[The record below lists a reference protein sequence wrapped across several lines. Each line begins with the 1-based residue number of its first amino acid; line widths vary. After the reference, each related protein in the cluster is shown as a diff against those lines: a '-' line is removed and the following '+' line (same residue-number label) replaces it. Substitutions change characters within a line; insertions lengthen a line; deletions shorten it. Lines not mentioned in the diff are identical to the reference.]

1 MLPSPSFRRACII
14 IPAAL
19 CALALAACRGDNDST
34 DAAASTTR
42 VAAAPAT
49 DSNPTST
56 SSGSTAPT
64 TTAITG
70 SSTSSLAPTTANP
83 TADAVPPTLPKD
95 NSVHP
100 SNYAKCSGSADV
112 SDTGDSTIVGLPMT
126 VAGFEDRPTY
136 LQDGAGTDAPLVVLF
151 HGQNGCV
158 ANLQSRTDLDSIANG
173 RGVNLL
179 WVSGAPLPTRSWRV
193 NNRCCEPA
201 SDNGAN
207 DLGYV
212 DAALDEVEA
221 RGLRP
226 TRIVS
231 AGVSNGAGM
240 ALTVACLRSD
250 RFDAA
255 VSVAGWLPVTCRTK
269 RPVSLLAFGGTKDEV
284 FPASMP
290 KNIAGRWRQSATE
303 CPDAPERIKDSLR
316 QITTW
321 RQCRDNTIVRLVSLP
336 DVPHVWPKYTFYD
349 MDEEII
355 TMALDG
361 FG

>member
-1 MLPSPSFRRACII
+1 MLPLHPLHRARII
-14 IPAAL
+14 TVVAL
-19 CALALAACRGDNDST
+19 CTLALAACRNGNSTEASTSTTPTTTPAATDSVHAST
-34 DAAASTTR
+34 TIAPAASTTAS
-42 VAAAPAT
+42 AAST
-49 DSNPTST
+49 DS
-56 SSGSTAPT
+56 TAASAT
-64 TTAITG
+64 TEQIVDT
-70 SSTSSLAPTTANP
+70 L
-83 TADAVPPTLPKD
+83 PPTLPKD

-112 SDTGDSTIVGLPMT
+112 SDSGDSTIVGLPLSI
-126 VAGFEDRPTY
+126 AGFEDRPTY
-136 LQDGAGTDAPLVVLF
+136 LQDGAGPDAPLVVLF

-158 ANLQSRTDLDSIANG
+158 ANLQSRTDLDSIANA

-179 WVSGAPLPTRSWRV
+179 WLSGAPLPTRSWRV
-193 NNRCCEPA
+193 NNHCCEPA
-201 SDNGAN
+201 SHKGAD

-212 DAALDEVEA
+212 DAALDEIEA
-221 RGLRP
+221 RGLHP

-240 ALTVACLRSD
+240 ALTVACLRSS

-290 KNIAGRWRQSATE
+290 KNIAGRWRRSATE
-303 CPDAPERIKDSLR
+303 CPDAPERIKDELR

-321 RQCRDNTIVRLVSLP
+321 RQCRNNTVVRLVSLP

-361 FG
+361 FASR